1 MARLE
6 DEIDSLAERTGFS
19 GVVHVEAGGRAEV
32 AKAYGMA
39 DRVPACCAAP
49 STGRRRTAGSS

>member
-1 MARLE
+1 MAWLE
-6 DEIDSLAERTGFS
+6 DEIGALAERTGYS
-19 GVVHVEAGGRAEV
+19 GVVHVEDGGRVEV